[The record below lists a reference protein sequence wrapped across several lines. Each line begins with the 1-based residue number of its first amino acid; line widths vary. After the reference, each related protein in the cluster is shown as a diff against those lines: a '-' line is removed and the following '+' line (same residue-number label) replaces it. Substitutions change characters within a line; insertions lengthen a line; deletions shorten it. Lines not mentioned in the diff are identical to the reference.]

1 MRKAILIGLGVIV
14 GLLVVGVALLV
25 FFFPKDAA
33 MAEATRRID
42 AATGR
47 HLTVAG
53 EVKVTFWPSIGF
65 SAERASL
72 SNPDG
77 FNQQQP
83 FLAADK
89 IVFAVNVLPLL
100 HGEVQVKQLLL
111 DGVALNLEAKRD
123 GSANWVF
130 PTEENAPQQQNTMED
145 LHFDDV
151 RLTNSRVSFDAGDG
165 TPPSV
170 LDHLDASLSLK
181 SLKTPGSMHAEFDYR
196 GQRVKVDGTLGMPRA
211 VLDKHETPIS
221 VQIASAPLN
230 ASLTGTFNAG
240 NGALS
245 GQIDAGGASARQL
258 LAWVG
263 SPLPPGGGFGA
274 FHVSAQMT
282 HQDLTTSLKQA
293 ALKLDSI
300 DAHGNL
306 DLVTDAKGRMTVTGA
321 LSAPLIDTNV
331 YLPAPPAAATA
342 QGGAGGVNAS
352 TAWNNDPIDLSG
364 LKAMDADLTLAAGA
378 LKFQRMTF
386 QNVAMTLHV
395 ARGAADARLTRIAL
409 YGGTGTARMIADGS
423 SATPRIALELNAQN
437 VQALPLLTD
446 AIGLDRIEGRGQL
459 SASLAGTGRSQA
471 AIMHSLNGNTA
482 FTFNDGAWRGV
493 NLANIART
501 IQSALTGAQN
511 GGGASTD
518 FAELGAHFTL
528 ANGVAA
534 TQDLHLLNPFVRLD
548 GTGVVDVGAQ
558 TIDMRLAPR
567 AVRSIQGQGGNAALQ
582 GIGIPFRIS
591 GPWTH
596 VSFAPALG
604 DAVQNELRS
613 RAASILQHQGGSSP
627 LGSLGA
633 SLFGTPA
640 NQQSTSTTTTTTTA
654 QQNSQQQQQ
663 QRTPEQQA
671 RDALGNLFGHH

>member
-14 GLLVVGVALLV
+14 GLLVVGVAALIL
-25 FFFPKDAA
+25 FFPKDAA

-47 HLTVAG
+47 HLTISGPVN
-53 EVKVTFWPSIGF
+53 VTFWPSIGF
-65 SAERASL
+65 SAEQASL
-72 SNPDG
+72 SNPAG
-77 FNQQQP
+77 FGDKP
-83 FLAADK
+83 FLAANK
-89 IVFAVNVLPLL
+89 IVFAVAVLPLL

-111 DGVALNLEAKRD
+111 DGVDLNLAAKRD

-130 PTEENAPQQQNTMED
+130 PTEESAPQQQNTMED

-151 RLTNSRVSFDAGDG
+151 RLTDSRVSFDAGDG

-170 LDHLDASLSLK
+170 IEHLDASLTLT

-196 GQRVKVDGTLGMPRA
+196 GQRVKLDGTLGLPRA
-211 VLDKHETPIS
+211 VLDKHETPLTLQ
-221 VQIASAPLN
+221 VASAPLT
-230 ASLTGTFNAG
+230 ASFNGAFNAG
-240 NGALS
+240 NGALN
-245 GQIDAGGASARQL
+245 GQVQASGASMRRL

-263 SPLPPGGGFGA
+263 SPLPDGGTGFGA
-274 FHVSAQMT
+274 FQVSAAMT

-293 ALKLDSI
+293 VLKLDSI
-300 DAHGNL
+300 DARGNL
-306 DLVTDAKGRMTVTGA
+306 DLVTDDKGRMTVSGA

-331 YLPAPPAAATA
+331 YLPAPPPSAA
-342 QGGAGGVNAS
+342 GGQGGVNAS
-352 TAWNNDPIDLSG
+352 TAWTNDPIDLSG
-364 LKAMDADLTLAAGA
+364 LKAMDADLQLSAGA
-378 LKFQRMTF
+378 LKFQRMSF
-386 QNVAMTLHV
+386 QNVAMTLHI
-395 ARGAADARLTRIAL
+395 AHGAADARLTRIGL
-409 YGGTGTARMIADGS
+409 YGGSGTARMIADGA

-446 AIGLDRIEGRGQL
+446 AIGFDRIEGKGQL
-459 SASLAGTGRSQA
+459 SASLSSSGRSQA
-471 AIMHSLNGNTA
+471 AIMHDLNGTTA

-493 NLANIART
+493 NLANVART

-511 GGGASTD
+511 AGSASTD
-518 FAELGAHFTL
+518 FAELGAHFSV

-567 AVRSIQGQGGNAALQ
+567 AVSSAQGQGGQANLQ

-591 GPWTH
+591 GPWSH

-613 RAASILQHQGGSSP
+613 RAASILQHQGGNSG
-627 LGSLGA
+627 LGALGA
-633 SLFGTPA
+633 SLFGTPS
-640 NQQSTSTTTTTTTA
+640 NQSTSTTTTTTQQNA
-654 QQNSQQQQQ
+654 QQEQQQQTQ
-663 QRTPEQQA
+663 HRSTEQQA